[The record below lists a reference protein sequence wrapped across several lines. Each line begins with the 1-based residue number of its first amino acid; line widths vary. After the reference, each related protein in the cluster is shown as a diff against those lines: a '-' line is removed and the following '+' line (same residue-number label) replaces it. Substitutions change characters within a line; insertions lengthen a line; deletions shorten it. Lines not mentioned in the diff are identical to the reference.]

1 MCLRAKSTARSAEA
15 LLRKEKS
22 MVTIKVKDGTPQGAE
37 TLCVTCRWAH
47 IVKGF
52 RESEKEIFC
61 RYLTDD
67 RPVRFPVSQ
76 CNSYD
81 DRRIPSKRDME
92 QIAWILLTKRRAA
105 PSASSRP
112 SSSGRSK
119 GMMRKS
125 SPQLQ
130 LNRRCKSRQRA
141 HPPIGGC
148 GFCVLKF
155 QIPTGGCHAKRT
167 LQRSTLL
174 SSAAVSAA
182 RAIHPKPK

>member
-1 MCLRAKSTARSAEA
+1 
-15 LLRKEKS
+15 

-61 RYLTDD
+61 RYLADD

-92 QIAWILLTKRRAA
+92 QIAWILLTKKAGRTIGFVTAKQFWEIEGDDAEIIPAA
-105 PSASSRP
+105 S
-112 SSSGRSK
+112 
-119 GMMRKS
+119 
-125 SPQLQ
+125 
-130 LNRRCKSRQRA
+130 
-141 HPPIGGC
+141 
-148 GFCVLKF
+148 VE
-155 QIPTGGCHAKRT
+155 
-167 LQRSTLL
+167 
-174 SSAAVSAA
+174 
-182 RAIHPKPK
+182 PKMQE

>member
-1 MCLRAKSTARSAEA
+1 
-15 LLRKEKS
+15 

-92 QIAWILLTKRRAA
+92 KIAWILLTKQTGRTIGFVTVKQFREIEGDDAEIIPAA
-105 PSASSRP
+105 S
-112 SSSGRSK
+112 
-119 GMMRKS
+119 
-125 SPQLQ
+125 
-130 LNRRCKSRQRA
+130 
-141 HPPIGGC
+141 
-148 GFCVLKF
+148 VE
-155 QIPTGGCHAKRT
+155 
-167 LQRSTLL
+167 
-174 SSAAVSAA
+174 
-182 RAIHPKPK
+182 PKMQE